1 MEKQE
6 FIEKN
11 KSYINK
17 TRKNCRRM
25 LILNVIPK
33 FIGSIVYAKR
43 ISKLMGI
50 GSISKFL
57 RTDSDEINR
66 IYNNLDAETQQK
78 VDALYDKL
86 EPELDEAEEAC
97 DELTAELDKT
107 EIPINIQNAIDPDW
121 DDNEDE
127 QMSQRVDSI
136 KRAIIDEFF
145 DGVDPV
151 GDDDA
156 E

>member
-1 MEKQE
+1 MINLLMVDNDESTIKEVKQY
-6 FIEKN
+6 FSSN
-11 KSYINK
+11 SGINLK
-17 TRKNCRRM
+17 HICNDGK
-25 LILNVIPK
+25 
-33 FIGSIVYAKR
+33 
-43 ISKLMGI
+43 
-50 GSISKFL
+50 
-57 RTDSDEINR
+57 
-66 IYNNLDAETQQK
+66 
-78 VDALYDKL
+78 
-86 EPELDEAEEAC
+86 EAC